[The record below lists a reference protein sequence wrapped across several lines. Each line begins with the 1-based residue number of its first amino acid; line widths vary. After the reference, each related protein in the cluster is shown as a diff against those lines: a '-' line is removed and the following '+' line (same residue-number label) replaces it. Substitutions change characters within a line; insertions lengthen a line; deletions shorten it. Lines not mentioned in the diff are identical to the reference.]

1 MNLATTL
8 RAALAR
14 GLQSFAWRRGAAPI
28 IPATRIGGP
37 MPWIMAIMV
46 ALVMIG
52 AGGALV
58 MQEITHAATQG
69 VASTATVQI
78 VEANPAARA
87 AQAQTAAALLRSD
100 EAVADVRVV
109 PRAEMEALL
118 EPWLGQGVLDGN
130 LVPVPALLDV
140 RLNGPAD
147 AATLQRLSGR
157 IAESA
162 PAARIDAQSAWLAPL
177 YDAIQSVRYLAVT
190 MALLLAAIGITA
202 VWLAARNALASNA
215 KTVEVVHL
223 LGGDDQQIADVFQ
236 RAVLPDAL
244 AGSVIGAGLGAGALW
259 LLGRQFA
266 ALDAGLVAGGGLAAG
281 DWLLLLIVPILAV
294 ASALFTARLTV
305 LAALRKSL

>member
-1 MNLATTL
+1 
-8 RAALAR
+8 
-14 GLQSFAWRRGAAPI
+14 
-28 IPATRIGGP
+28 

-58 MQEITHAATQG
+58 MQEMTRAATQG
-69 VASTATVQI
+69 LASNATVQI
-78 VEANPAARA
+78 VEADAATRA
-87 AQAQTAAALLRSD
+87 AQARTAAALLRTDS
-100 EAVADVRVV
+100 AVAEVRVV

-118 EPWLGQGVLDGN
+118 EPWLGRGVLDGD

-140 RLNGPAD
+140 RLNGSAD
-147 AATLQRLSGR
+147 AATLKRLSAR
-157 IAESA
+157 IAQSA

-177 YDAIQSVRYLAVT
+177 YDALRSVRYLAVT
-190 MALLLAAIGITA
+190 MALLLTAIGITA

-223 LGGDDQQIADVFQ
+223 LGGDDRQIAGVFQ

-244 AGSVIGAGLGAGALW
+244 AGSLIGAGLGTGTLW

-266 ALDAGLVAGGGLAAG
+266 ALDAGLVAGGGLSAG
-281 DWLLLLIVPILAV
+281 DWLLLLAVPVLAI
-294 ASALFTARLTV
+294 AAALFTARLTV

>member
-1 MNLATTL
+1 
-8 RAALAR
+8 
-14 GLQSFAWRRGAAPI
+14 
-28 IPATRIGGP
+28 

-58 MQEITHAATQG
+58 MQEMTRAATLG
-69 VASTATVQI
+69 LASTATVQI
-78 VEANPAARA
+78 VEADAAARA
-87 AQAQTAAALLRSD
+87 AQAQTAATLLRTDS
-100 EAVADVRVV
+100 AVAEVRVV
-109 PRAEMEALL
+109 PRAEIEALL
-118 EPWLGQGVLDGN
+118 EPWLGQGALDGE

-147 AATLQRLSGR
+147 AATLRRLSVR
-157 IAESA
+157 IAEAA

-177 YDAIQSVRYLAVT
+177 YDAIRSVRYLAVT

-223 LGGDDQQIADVFQ
+223 LGGDDQQIASVFQ
-236 RAVLPDAL
+236 RAVLPDAV
-244 AGSVIGAGLGAGALW
+244 AGSLIGGGLGAGTLW
-259 LLGRQFA
+259 LLGQQFA
-266 ALDAGLVAGGGLAAG
+266 ALEAGLVAGAGLSAG
-281 DWLLLLIVPILAV
+281 DWLLLLIVPILAI

-305 LAALRKSL
+305 LTALRKSL